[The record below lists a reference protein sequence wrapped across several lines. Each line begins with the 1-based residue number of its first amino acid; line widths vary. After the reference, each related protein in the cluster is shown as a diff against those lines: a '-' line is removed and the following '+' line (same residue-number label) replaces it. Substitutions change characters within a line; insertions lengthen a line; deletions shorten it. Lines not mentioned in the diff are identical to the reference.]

1 MQLSAAEAGK
11 NHAQQSASHYAWT
24 GTTDVVHGTSFMGG
38 SSAIAP
44 AVMQLELN
52 NVDTQSLG
60 CSLQIQN
67 YLGSLHPANGQPARL
82 LSASPNNVNR
92 LQRLDPCLMVVGS
105 HEQLQ
110 RRDYNYL
117 QPLSQGATDWWCRP
131 KNGSVTVLE
140 ALPHARGSEL
150 KNQIENQI
158 MAAQGSAA
166 FQQLDYSFSDHELLV
181 DAFQAADHEQQQQQ
195 QQQLT
200 ASWEAYGKKKKRRY
214 DAEHD
219 VDQLPESKQRVL
231 LKRSASSLRAHGPRH
246 THIIKGQ
253 WSPREDRY
261 GYHLLLLLV
270 PVPLLRDCECSFSQ
284 YSTIAVVLALRLNCS
299 SKLPSLKDE
308 MSSRKS

>member
-1 MQLSAAEAGK
+1 
-11 NHAQQSASHYAWT
+11 
-24 GTTDVVHGTSFMGG
+24 
-38 SSAIAP
+38 
-44 AVMQLELN
+44 
-52 NVDTQSLG
+52 
-60 CSLQIQN
+60 
-67 YLGSLHPANGQPARL
+67 
-82 LSASPNNVNR
+82 
-92 LQRLDPCLMVVGS
+92 MVVGS

-150 KNQIENQI
+150 KNQIDDQI

-181 DAFQAADHEQQQQQ
+181 DAFQAADHEQH
-195 QQQLT
+195 QLT
-200 ASWEAYGKKKKRRY
+200 VSWEAYEKKKKMRY
-214 DAEHD
+214 DTEHD

-231 LKRSASSLRAHGPRH
+231 LKRSASSLRAHGPRQK
-246 THIIKGQ
+246 HIIKGQ

-261 GYHLLLLLV
+261 GYHLLLLLLLLV
-270 PVPLLRDCECSFSQ
+270 PVPLLRDCDCSFSQ
-284 YSTIAVVLALRLNCS
+284 YSTIAVVLALRLSCS
-299 SKLPSLKDE
+299 SKLPSLKEE